1 MVACT
6 QRILLS
12 LIESRLMMVAC
23 MYKGVCCV
31 TKYCK
36 VVVVCFVWFVCHNCI
51 ACMFFYRG
59 FCYCFVNGFRFTA
72 VPASFTI

>member
-1 MVACT
+1 M
-6 QRILLS
+6 
-12 LIESRLMMVAC
+12 
-23 MYKGVCCV
+23 

-36 VVVVCFVWFVCHNCI
+36 VVAVCFVWLVSVVYHNCI

-59 FCYCFVNGFRFTA
+59 FFYRFVNGFRFTA